1 MRVNKYINEGSPL
14 KSCALSEKLSLGLK
28 DFTSFRVSVRSVA
41 PLTAKYRLRHNSA
54 LLIIKRHLSLLS
66 PKEQISSFLG
76 TQTQAGFIRG
86 ISAIV
91 FVCLIMCFVA

>member
-1 MRVNKYINEGSPL
+1 M
-14 KSCALSEKLSLGLK
+14 
-28 DFTSFRVSVRSVA
+28 RSVA
-41 PLTAKYRLRHNSA
+41 PLTAKYRLRNNSA

-76 TQTQAGFIRG
+76 TQTQAGLIRG

-91 FVCLIMCFVA
+91 FVCLIMCFAA